1 MVPQIIESEFIPA
14 SRGLAS
20 VTRWTRRPPAQASE
34 LPCLV
39 MIPGTLC
46 DQRLFAIQKR
56 KLRGCAHVILVDYK
70 AMGSLSSWAPAL
82 LKRLPPRFSLAG
94 FSLGGLWAL
103 ELMRLA
109 PHRVERLALIAS
121 NARAASPRGRQNCQ
135 KMRRQW
141 KAFGPKAVV
150 QAAMPSYF
158 HNPRRAQQQA
168 GLIESMAA
176 HTRTPDAYTQFAWA
190 GSRPNNHAI
199 LAAFGGPVLL
209 VSGQKDPICPRA
221 WQQAMVVA
229 APHAR
234 WVELPRVGHFVP
246 LEAPARL
253 SHLLAQWLLQ
263 PVQLP
268 QVPPVNRSRPP
279 LTTCKPI
286 FSP

>member
-14 SRGLAS
+14 SRRLAC
-20 VTRWTRRPPAQASE
+20 VTKWTRRPPAQASE

-56 KLRGCAHVILVDYK
+56 KLRGRAHVVLVDYK
-70 AMGSLSSWAPAL
+70 AMGSLHNWAPTL
-82 LKRLPPRFSLAG
+82 LKRLPPSFSLAG

-121 NARAASPRGRQNCQ
+121 NARAASLRGRQKCQ
-135 KMRRQW
+135 KMHRQW

-158 HNPRRAQQQA
+158 HHQRLSKKQT
-168 GLIESMAA
+168 GLVESMAA

-190 GSRPNNHAI
+190 GNRPNNHAT

-209 VSGQKDPICPRA
+209 VSGQQDPICPRA
-221 WQQAMVVA
+221 WQQAMVAA
-229 APHAR
+229 APHAQ

-263 PVQLP
+263 PVQR
-268 QVPPVNRSRPP
+268 PPVAP
-279 LTTCKPI
+279 C
-286 FSP
+286 